1 MVLLVGRG
9 GRIPWWRLLPGVLAF
24 GSVAWSNWLLASPR
38 AVDAA
43 VVAGLRVAY
52 FVVPGIVFASFIDPF
67 TLGDPR
73 GQRLRMP
80 GRPVLATVAALQ
92 RLDAFGEDWDTLQR
106 LSLIHI

>member
-1 MVLLVGRG
+1 MSGVLARCGPLSLLAASMLLLAGGLSLSGLRSGLVAFGVQLLVVVLLVGRG

-52 FVVPGIVFASFIDPF
+52 FVVPGIVFA
-67 TLGDPR
+67 
-73 GQRLRMP
+73 
-80 GRPVLATVAALQ
+80 
-92 RLDAFGEDWDTLQR
+92 
-106 LSLIHI
+106 